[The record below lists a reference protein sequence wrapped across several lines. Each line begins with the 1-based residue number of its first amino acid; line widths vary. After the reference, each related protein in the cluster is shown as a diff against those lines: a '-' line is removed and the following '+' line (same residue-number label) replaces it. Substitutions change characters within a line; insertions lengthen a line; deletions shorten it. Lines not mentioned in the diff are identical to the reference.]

1 MTNPAVAETIAA
13 LRAYA
18 KDQGGWHNIDD
29 TCDAAAA
36 HLERLQA
43 ENDRLREALKLS
55 SCNCESSG
63 GTHCFTTG
71 VPMILAKGRCKSQ
84 IAAASLAQEEG
95 R

>member
-1 MTNPAVAETIAA
+1 MTNPTLTETIVA

-29 TCDAAAA
+29 TCEAAAS

-43 ENDRLREALKLS
+43 ENDRLREAAEAVVDEYYAKYGYDALTLADLIDDLK
-55 SCNCESSG
+55 
-63 GTHCFTTG
+63 
-71 VPMILAKGRCKSQ
+71 R
-84 IAAASLAQEEG
+84 AALGQEEG